1 MFHDKTVKETVKT
14 LGSDEKYGLTKE
26 EVNKRWD
33 TYGKNKLSEKK
44 QTPLIIKFLMQF
56 NDFMIFI
63 LLTAAITSAAV
74 SYFAHGEIEIV
85 DPLIILLIIVIN
97 ALLSLVQENRAE
109 KALKALKDMQSPLIE
124 VIRDGEKQKIKTE
137 ELVPGDITLLYAG
150 TFVPADMRIIE
161 ALSLKIDESALTGE
175 SEPSEKNAQA
185 VVERESSLGDRVN
198 TLYSGTSV
206 VSGRCI
212 SIVTATGMDTELGKI
227 AKLVEEEAPKTP
239 LAQRLEKTGKLLAV
253 AALIIC
259 VLIFGL
265 GILTGTPMFEMF
277 MTSVSLAVAAIPE
290 GLPAIVTITLAL
302 GVTRMA
308 KRRAIIRKLPAVQ
321 TLGSASIICSDK
333 TGTLTQNKMKVVE
346 VANENGPINSK
357 EKERSIIL
365 TYAALCSNESDPTER
380 AITNAFKTL
389 GEDWVESNK
398 SYIRTGEI
406 PFDSSR
412 KLMTVMH
419 KNLNITKGAPDYVL
433 NLCKITPVQKK
444 KILSQNERMAK
455 NALRVIAVAYNKT
468 NTPEKDLHFLGLIG
482 IIDPPRKEAREAVL
496 TCKKAG
502 IKPVMIT
509 GDHETTA
516 FAIAA
521 RLGIEGKSISG
532 NEIRS
537 LSTEELEESIEDYGV
552 FARVNPEDKMRI
564 VRAYK
569 SKGHVVAMTGDG
581 VNDAPALNAADIGCA
596 MGSGTDVAKAS
607 SDMIIVD
614 DNFKTIIEA
623 VKEGRSIY
631 KNIKKA
637 IHFLLS
643 SNVGE
648 IMAIFIAITLGFESP
663 LLAIHLL
670 WVNLVTDSLPAIAL
684 GLEKAPKNIMDE
696 APIREKSFF
705 ANGLWMRIILEGIMI
720 GLLSLIAFIIAR
732 NYLGAAYDIT
742 LARTMAF
749 STLSLSQLFHA
760 FNMRSGSFLANKALI
775 LAFMAGVLLQ
785 ITVIT
790 SPLNTFFSVQS
801 LNISQWSVVLGLSFV
816 PIIVIELEKL
826 FSKMFTK
833 SL

>member
-1 MFHDKTVKETVKT
+1 MFHNKSAKETIEI
-14 LGSDEKYGLTKE
+14 LNSNEHYGLTKE
-26 EVNKRWD
+26 EVKNRWN

-44 QTPLIIKFLMQF
+44 QTPLIVRFLMQF

-63 LLTAAITSAAV
+63 LLLAAFASAII
-74 SYFAHGEIEIV
+74 SYIAHGEIELA
-85 DPLIILLIIVIN
+85 DPIIIILIVVIN
-97 ALLSLVQENRAE
+97 AFLSLMQESRAE
-109 KALKALKDMQSPLIE
+109 KALKALKEMQSPLIE
-124 VIRDGEKQKIKTE
+124 TMRDGEKQKVKTE
-137 ELVPGDITLLYAG
+137 DLVPGDIIFLNAG
-150 TFVPADMRIIE
+150 TFVPADVRITY
-161 ALSLKIDESALTGE
+161 AVSLKIDESALTGE
-175 SEPSEKNAQA
+175 SEPAEKDAEKIIPEN
-185 VVERESSLGDRVN
+185 SSLGDRIN
-198 TLYSGTSV
+198 ILYSGTSV

-212 SIVTATGMDTELGKI
+212 GVVTATGMDTELGKI
-227 AKLVEEEAPKTP
+227 AKLVEEEPPKTP
-239 LAQRLEKTGKLLAV
+239 LAERLEKTGKLLAV

-265 GILTGTPMFEMF
+265 GILTGTPIFEMF

-346 VANENGPINSK
+346 VSDENGPINSK
-357 EKERSIIL
+357 KKSRAIIL
-365 TYAALCSNESDPTER
+365 TYAALCGNESDPTER
-380 AITNAFKTL
+380 AIYNAFKTL
-389 GEDWVESNK
+389 DKEWTENLNYV
-398 SYIRTGEI
+398 RTGEI

-412 KLMTVMH
+412 KLMTVMY
-419 KNLNITKGAPDYVL
+419 KDINITKGAVDYVL
-433 NLCKITPVQKK
+433 EICKISEQQKK
-444 KILSQNERMAK
+444 KILEQNNRMAK
-455 NALRVIAVAYNKT
+455 NALRVIAVAYN
-468 NTPEKDLHFLGLIG
+468 NGNIPEENLKFLGLIG

-509 GDHETTA
+509 GDHEITA

-521 RLGIEGKSISG
+521 RLGIEGNSISG
-532 NEIRS
+532 NELRK
-537 LSTEELEESIEDYGV
+537 LTNEELEENIEHYGV
-552 FARVNPEDKMRI
+552 FARVNPEDKTRI
-564 VRAYK
+564 VKAFK
-569 SKGHVVAMTGDG
+569 AKGHIVAMTGDG
-581 VNDAPALNAADIGCA
+581 VNDAPALNTADIGCA

-607 SDMIIVD
+607 ADMIIVD

-648 IMAIFIAITLGFESP
+648 IMAIFIAITLGFEAP

-696 APIREKSFF
+696 KPVREKSFF
-705 ANGLWMRIILEGIMI
+705 ENGLWLRIILEGVMI
-720 GLLSLIAFIIAR
+720 GLLSLIAFIIA
-732 NYLGAAYDIT
+732 NVYFGATENIA

-749 STLSLSQLFHA
+749 STLSISQLFHA
-760 FNMRSGSFLANKALI
+760 FNMRSGTFFANKVLLMSFLAG
-775 LAFMAGVLLQ
+775 FMLQ
-785 ITVIT
+785 VIVIM
-790 SPLNTFFSVQS
+790 SPLNYFFSVQP
-801 LNISQWSVVLGLSFV
+801 LNINQWGIVLALSIV
-816 PIIVIELEKL
+816 PIVVIETEKL
-826 FSKMFTK
+826 FSKIFTK
-833 SL
+833 SY